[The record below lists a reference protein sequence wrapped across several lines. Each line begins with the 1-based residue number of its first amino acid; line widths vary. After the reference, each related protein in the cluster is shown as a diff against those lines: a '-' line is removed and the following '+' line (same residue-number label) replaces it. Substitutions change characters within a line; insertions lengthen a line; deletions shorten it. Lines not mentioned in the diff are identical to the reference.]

1 MTVNSESLTPWPIT
15 QIMKAMSECK
25 IKLNEKSPA
34 KKQALEIIKE
44 LEKIIP
50 IKRAQMRV

>member
-50 IKRAQMRV
+50 IKRA